1 MMTKKHFIIIV
12 TCCFHL
18 LTTSAA
24 NEAVVGDSIP
34 ELPLPNVPTTLR
46 TPTDRANYIIRHF
59 WDAMEFGD
67 TARSHNRMFMEQN
80 FSNFISVFPYA
91 EEEARKRA
99 VETLLG
105 KAEVDSAGYVLLR
118 DVTEKYLYEPNS
130 PMLSE
135 EFYILFLERQV
146 NSPILGEQGTLRLY
160 RQLDAA
166 RKNRPGMTAADF
178 AYTTREG
185 NNTTLHQTDTEGD
198 LLLIFY
204 DPDCEHCKETMK
216 DLQADEA
223 LSAAVASGKLKVLA
237 VYSGDDL
244 DLWKHTAPQ
253 LPADW
258 TVGYENGVL
267 QENGSYVLRAMP
279 TLYLLDANKKVVA
292 KDVLPM
298 QLMLIADRLLKEEE
312 QGDTHNRDNRP

>member
-1 MMTKKHFIIIV
+1 MKSRRYIS
-12 TCCFHL
+12 L
-18 LTTSAA
+18 LIACWFGLLSAVA
-24 NEAVVGDSIP
+24 DSIP

-46 TPTDRANYIIRHF
+46 TPTDRANYIIQHF

-67 TARSHNRMFMEQN
+67 TIRSHNRMFMEQN

-91 EEEARKRA
+91 EEEARKHA
-99 VETLLG
+99 VEILLG
-105 KAEVDSAGYVLLR
+105 KAETDSTGYVLLK

-135 EFYILFLERQV
+135 EFYILFLERFIQ
-146 NSPILGEQGTLRLY
+146 SPILGEQGTLRLY

-185 NNTTLHQTDTEGD
+185 NKTTLHLTNTDGE

-204 DPDCEHCKETMK
+204 DPDCEHCKEVMSE
-216 DLQADEA
+216 LQAEKT
-223 LSAAVASGKLKVLA
+223 LSDGSVKVLA
-237 VYSGDDL
+237 IYSDEDHE
-244 DLWKHTAPQ
+244 LWKRTAGL
-253 LPADW
+253 LPKEW
-258 TVGYENGVL
+258 TVGYDGGTL

-279 TLYLLDANKKVVA
+279 TLYLLDREKKVIL
-292 KDVLPM
+292 KDVQPAQLL
-298 QLMLIADRLLKEEE
+298 LMLQK
-312 QGDTHNRDNRP
+312 Q

>member
-1 MMTKKHFIIIV
+1 MMSIRYFISIAI
-12 TCCFHL
+12 CCCYL
-18 LTTSAA
+18 LSASA
-24 NEAVVGDSIP
+24 TNQAAADSIP

-46 TPTDRANYIIRHF
+46 TPTDRANYIIQHF

-67 TARSHNRMFMEQN
+67 TIRSHNKMFMEQN

-91 EEEARKRA
+91 EEEARKHA

-105 KAEVDSAGYVLLR
+105 KAETDSTGYVLLK

-135 EFYILFLERQV
+135 EFYILFLEQLV
-146 NSPILGEQGTLRLY
+146 KSPILGEYGRQRAY

-166 RKNRPGMTAADF
+166 CKNRPGMTAADF

-185 NNTTLHQTDTEGD
+185 YKTTLHKTDSQGD

-204 DPDCEHCKETMK
+204 DPDCEHCKEVMSE
-216 DLQADEA
+216 LQTEKM
-223 LSAAVASGKLKVLA
+223 LSDGKVKVLA
-237 VYSGDDL
+237 IYSDEDYE
-244 DLWKHTAPQ
+244 LWKRTAGL
-253 LPADW
+253 LPKEW
-258 TVGYENGVL
+258 TVGYDGGML

-279 TLYLLDANKKVVA
+279 TLYLLDREKKVIL
-292 KDVLPM
+292 KDVQPAQLL
-298 QLMLIADRLLKEEE
+298 LMLQK
-312 QGDTHNRDNRP
+312 Q